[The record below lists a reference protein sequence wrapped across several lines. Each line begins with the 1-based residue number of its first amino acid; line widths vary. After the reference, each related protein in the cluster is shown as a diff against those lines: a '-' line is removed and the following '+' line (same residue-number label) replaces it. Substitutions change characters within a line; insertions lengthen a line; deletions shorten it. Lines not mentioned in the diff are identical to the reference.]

1 MAFTTGSLLF
11 QESVMVAELYRGLRD
26 WKAVRD
32 RVITQNL
39 LQARTANT
47 SRRFYSEIA
56 SRLKTLYIDELTLL
70 VEGSSYEQ
78 SQLLWIAVCRRYA
91 FIADFAREV
100 LRDRYIS
107 LKMTLQPEDFD
118 IFFNQQA
125 HWHDELDSIAETTRV
140 KARQTVLKMMKEAG
154 LIAFDNAINPTVLS
168 ARVLDVVAAHRREDV
183 LLFPVS
189 MADLRLASAHLAEVR
204 ERA

>member
-1 MAFTTGSLLF
+1 MAFTTASLLF

-56 SRLKTLYIDELTLL
+56 SRLKTLYIEELTLL
-70 VEGSSYEQ
+70 TEGTSHEQ

-100 LRDRYIS
+100 LRERYLS

-125 HWHDELDSIAETTRV
+125 HWHDELDSIAEATRV

-154 LIAFDNAINPTVLS
+154 LITFDNTINPTVLS

-189 MADLRLASAHLAEVR
+189 MADLRLASVHLAEVR

>member
-1 MAFTTGSLLF
+1 
-11 QESVMVAELYRGLRD
+11 MVAELYRGLRD

-56 SRLKTLYIDELTLL
+56 SRLKTLYIEELTLL
-70 VEGSSYEQ
+70 TEGTSHEQ

-100 LRDRYIS
+100 LRERYLS

-125 HWHDELDSIAETTRV
+125 HWHDELDSIAEATRV

-154 LIAFDNAINPTVLS
+154 LITFDNTINPTVLS

-189 MADLRLASAHLAEVR
+189 MADLRLASVHLAEVR

>member
-1 MAFTTGSLLF
+1 
-11 QESVMVAELYRGLRD
+11 MVAELYRGLRD